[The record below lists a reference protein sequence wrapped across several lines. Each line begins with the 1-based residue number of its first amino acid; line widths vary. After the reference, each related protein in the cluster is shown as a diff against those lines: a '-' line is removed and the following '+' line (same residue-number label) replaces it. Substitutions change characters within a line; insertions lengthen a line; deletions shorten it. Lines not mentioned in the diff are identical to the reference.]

1 MSKTRPTVDGL
12 GRQESNFHDHTVHQA
27 LSLVTRVSDPS
38 YVFLSSRT
46 SRDLDGMDGMDDL
59 DVATRR
65 RELVEHR
72 MLVDV
77 LEPASE
83 TFRVPP

>member
-1 MSKTRPTVDGL
+1 
-12 GRQESNFHDHTVHQA
+12 
-27 LSLVTRVSDPS
+27 
-38 YVFLSSRT
+38 
-46 SRDLDGMDGMDDL
+46 MDGMDDL